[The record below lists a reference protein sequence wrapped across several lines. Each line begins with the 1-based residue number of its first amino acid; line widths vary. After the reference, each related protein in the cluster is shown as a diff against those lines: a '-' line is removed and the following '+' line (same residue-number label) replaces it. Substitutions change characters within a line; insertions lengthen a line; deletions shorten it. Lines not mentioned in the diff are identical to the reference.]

1 MAEALATLPAIA
13 GPVAAP
19 ASPAVPNSPA
29 LPASPG
35 APTRPAGP
43 GSGDPACGAGE
54 PGPGGPGPGP
64 SASLPIRSAERRRWA
79 ADLTGP
85 ALAGLVLYGAGGI
98 GKSTLASQIASRV
111 SYLEPE
117 HVTVVASG
125 DVSVDGLL
133 AGVAAALCR
142 HPAMTPGSVRAESVQ
157 LAGRAALPWAD
168 RMTLLCDQ
176 ILGDLPVL
184 LVLDNF
190 DASLTAKSGDWAV
203 RDPALAELIAR
214 WASASHRGK
223 MLITCRHPFTPPA
236 AAGPPLGFRHVG
248 PLSRSGAFELAKSL
262 PALGQLG
269 EPELDRA
276 WRLVGG
282 HPQAMNYLDTLLA
295 TREGSFPDT
304 ARRLAHAIGTAAGGT
319 VRPTGPAAPTELPPE
334 AAETIALAAVEVLLG
349 TLQDPAPR
357 AAPVT
362 GGHRRHPGAWRSR
375 RLATMAAA
383 VALVAAAAG
392 VVVASHPGPSMA
404 QARTGAPARTTQA
417 GQARAGQAR
426 GGQARAGHALARH
439 ATMLGAAAAVR
450 TRAAAWMAR
459 QVSRDAI
466 VACDP
471 AMCSALLARGIPSG
485 NLLKLGVSSPDP
497 LGSDVVVATA
507 AVRSQFGG
515 RLASVYAPGIL
526 ASFGSGSLRID
537 VRAIAPDG
545 ATAYETALA
554 ADLADRRVAGRQL
567 VGNPRLKVSAAAR
580 AALWAGQVDPRLLT
594 TLATLA
600 ATSPASTGSVQ
611 VSAFGDSGPGASQG
625 MPLRSA
631 QITEPFRADLGRLRG
646 MVAFVRA
653 QRPPYLP
660 AQALI
665 TTGAGGSPVLSIGFS
680 APSPA
685 GLLQP

>member
-13 GPVAAP
+13 GSPTTP
-19 ASPAVPNSPA
+19 AGPAVPA
-29 LPASPG
+29 AA
-35 APTRPAGP
+35 APTAPAGTAGP
-43 GSGDPACGAGE
+43 GSGDPGWGSGESGSRGRE
-54 PGPGGPGPGP
+54 PGPP
-64 SASLPIRSAERRRWA
+64 ASLPIRSAERRRWA

-111 SYLEPE
+111 SHLEPE
-117 HVTVVASG
+117 HVTVVVSG

-133 AGVAAALCR
+133 AGVAAALRR
-142 HPAMTPGSVRAESVQ
+142 HPAVTPGSSRAESVQ
-157 LAGRAALPWAD
+157 QAGRTDLPWAN
-168 RMTLLCDQ
+168 RMTLLRDQ

-203 RDPALAELIAR
+203 RDPALAELIAH
-214 WASASHRGK
+214 WASATHRGK

-276 WRLVGG
+276 WRLLGG

-319 VRPTGPAAPTELPPE
+319 ARPTGPAAPTELPPE

-349 TLQDPAPR
+349 TVQGPAPR
-357 AAPVT
+357 AAQVN
-362 GGHRRHPGAWRSR
+362 GGHRRHTGAWRSR
-375 RLATMAAA
+375 RLATLAAL

-392 VVVASHPGPSMA
+392 VVVASQPGPSMA
-404 QARTGAPARTTQA
+404 QARTGAPARATQAGQAQAGRARA
-417 GQARAGQAR
+417 GQARAGQA
-426 GGQARAGHALARH
+426 LARH
-439 ATMLGAAAAVR
+439 ATMLRAAAAVR

-554 ADLADRRVAGRQL
+554 SDLAARRVVGRQL
-567 VGNPRLKVSAAAR
+567 LGNPRLKVSAAAR

-594 TLATLA
+594 TLAALA
-600 ATSPASTGSVQ
+600 ATSPAGTGSVQ

-625 MPLRSA
+625 MPMRSA

>member
-1 MAEALATLPAIA
+1 MAEVLATLPAIA
-13 GPVAAP
+13 GPVAVP

-29 LPASPG
+29 PPASPG
-35 APTRPAGP
+35 APTRSAGP
-43 GSGDPACGAGE
+43 GSGDPAYGAGE

-79 ADLTGP
+79 ADLIGP

-111 SYLEPE
+111 SHLERE
-117 HVTVVASG
+117 HVTVVVSG

-133 AGVAAALCR
+133 AGVAAALRR
-142 HPAMTPGSVRAESVQ
+142 HPAMTPGSSRAESVQ
-157 LAGRAALPWAD
+157 QAGRADLPWTD

-214 WASASHRGK
+214 WASATHRGK

-262 PALGQLG
+262 PALARLG

-276 WRLVGG
+276 WRLLGG

-319 VRPTGPAAPTELPPE
+319 ARPTGPAAPTELPPE
-334 AAETIALAAVEVLLG
+334 AAETIGLAAVEVLLG
-349 TLQDPAPR
+349 TLQGPAPR
-357 AAPVT
+357 AAQVN
-362 GGHRRHPGAWRSR
+362 GGHRRHTGAWRPR
-375 RLATMAAA
+375 RLATIAAV

-404 QARTGAPARTTQA
+404 QARTGALARATQA
-417 GQARAGQAR
+417 GQAQA
-426 GGQARAGHALARH
+426 GQARAGHALARR

-450 TRAAAWMAR
+450 TRAAAWVAR

-471 AMCSALLARGIPSG
+471 AMCFALLARGIPSG

-545 ATAYETALA
+545 ATAYQTALA
-554 ADLADRRVAGRQL
+554 SDLAARRVVGRQL
-567 VGNPRLKVSAAAR
+567 LGNPRLKVSAAAG

-631 QITEPFRADLGRLRG
+631 RITEPFRADLGRLRG

>member
-1 MAEALATLPAIA
+1 MAEAFAALPAIA
-13 GPVAAP
+13 GSPAGPAAP
-19 ASPAVPNSPA
+19 AA
-29 LPASPG
+29 ASPT
-35 APTRPAGP
+35 APARTAGP
-43 GSGDPACGAGE
+43 GSGDAGRGPGESGPGGRE
-54 PGPGGPGPGP
+54 PGPP
-64 SASLPIRSAERRRWA
+64 ASLPVRSAERRRWA

-98 GKSTLASQIASRV
+98 GKSILASQITSRV
-111 SYLEPE
+111 SHLEPE
-117 HVTVVASG
+117 HVTVVVSG
-125 DVSVDGLL
+125 DVSVDGVL
-133 AGVAAALCR
+133 AGVAAALRR
-142 HPAMTPGSVRAESVQ
+142 HPAMTPGSSRAESAQ
-157 LAGRAALPWAD
+157 QAGRADLPWAD
-168 RMTLLCDQ
+168 RMTLLRDQ

-203 RDPALAELIAR
+203 RDPALAELIAH
-214 WASASHRGK
+214 WASSTHRAK

-262 PALGQLG
+262 PALRQLG

-276 WRLVGG
+276 WRLLGG

-295 TREGSFPDT
+295 TRDGSFPDT
-304 ARRLAHAIGTAAGGT
+304 ARRLAHAIRTAAGGPA
-319 VRPTGPAAPTELPPE
+319 RPMGPAAPTELPPE
-334 AAETIALAAVEVLLG
+334 VAEAIARAAAEFLLE
-349 TLQDPAPR
+349 TLRGAAPR
-357 AAPVT
+357 VARVN
-362 GGHRRHPGAWRSR
+362 GGHRRHTRAWGAR
-375 RLATMAAA
+375 RLAAIAAV

-392 VVVASHPGPSMA
+392 VVVASYPGPSMA
-404 QARTGAPARTTQA
+404 RVRTGAPARA
-417 GQARAGQAR
+417 SRDGQARAGQAR
-426 GGQARAGHALARH
+426 AGHVPGRH
-439 ATMLGAAAAVR
+439 AAALGAVAAVR
-450 TRAAAWMAR
+450 TRAAAWVVR

-471 AMCSALLARGIPSG
+471 AMCSALLAQGIPSG

-507 AVRSQFGG
+507 AVRSQFGA

-554 ADLADRRVAGRQL
+554 ADLAARRAVGRQL
-567 VGNPRLKVSAAAR
+567 LGNPRLKVSAPAR
-580 AALWAGQVDPRLLT
+580 AALRAGQVDPRLLT

-600 ATSPASTGSVQ
+600 ATSPASTGPVQ
-611 VSAFGDSGPGASQG
+611 VSAFGDAGPGASQG
-625 MPLRSA
+625 MPLRSG
-631 QITEPFRADLGRLRG
+631 QITELSRADLGRLRG

-660 AQALI
+660 AWALI

>member
-1 MAEALATLPAIA
+1 MAEALAALPAIA
-13 GPVAAP
+13 GSPPARAARAPAPAAAP
-19 ASPAVPNSPA
+19 AR
-29 LPASPG
+29 
-35 APTRPAGP
+35 TAGP
-43 GSGDPACGAGE
+43 GSGGPARGTGE
-54 PGPGGPGPGP
+54 PGPGGLEPGL

-85 ALAGLVLYGAGGI
+85 ALAGLVLYGADGI

-111 SYLEPE
+111 SHLEPDR
-117 HVTVVASG
+117 VTAVISG
-125 DVSVDGLL
+125 DVSVNGVL
-133 AGVAAALCR
+133 AGVAAALRR
-142 HPAMTPGSVRAESVQ
+142 HPALTPGSSRAASVQ
-157 LAGRAALPWAD
+157 EAGRTDLPWAD
-168 RMTLLCDQ
+168 RMTLLRDQ

-190 DASLTAKSGDWAV
+190 DASLTAKSGDWTV
-203 RDPALAELIAR
+203 RDPALAELIAH
-214 WASASHRGK
+214 WASATHRGK
-223 MLITCRHPFTPPA
+223 MLITCRPPFIPPA
-236 AAGPPLGFRHVG
+236 AAGPPLGFRRVG

-269 EPELDRA
+269 EPEQDRA
-276 WRLVGG
+276 WRLLGG

-304 ARRLAHAIGTAAGGT
+304 ARRLAHAIGTATGGPPQ
-319 VRPTGPAAPTELPPE
+319 PTGPAAPTELPPE
-334 AAETIALAAVEVLLG
+334 AAETIGSAAVELLLG
-349 TLQDPAPR
+349 TLQGAAPR
-357 AAPVT
+357 T
-362 GGHRRHPGAWRSR
+362 GRVNGTHRRHAGAWRSR
-375 RLATMAAA
+375 RLAAVAA
-383 VALVAAAAG
+383 VVVLLAAAAG
-392 VVVASHPGPSMA
+392 LVAASRPGLSMGRA
-404 QARTGAPARTTQA
+404 GAGERAHS
-417 GQARAGQAR
+417 ARA
-426 GGQARAGHALARH
+426 HSALARPERARPAVTLAH
-439 ATMLGAAAAVR
+439 AAAVR
-450 TRAAAWMAR
+450 HQAAAWVAR

-471 AMCSALLARGIPSG
+471 SMCSALLAQGVPSG
-485 NLLKLGVSSPDP
+485 NLLKLGVSTPDP

-545 ATAYETALA
+545 AAAYETALA
-554 ADLADRRVAGRQL
+554 SDLAARRVVGREL
-567 VGNPRLKVSAAAR
+567 LGNPHLKVSAAAR

-600 ATSPASTGSVQ
+600 ATSPASTGPVQ
-611 VSAFGDSGPGASQG
+611 VSAFADAGPRASQG

-631 QITEPFRADLGRLRG
+631 QITVPSRADLGRLRG
-646 MVAFVRA
+646 MVVFVRA

-660 AQALI
+660 ARALI
-665 TTGAGGSPVLSIGFS
+665 TTGAGGSLVLSIGFS